1 MKNRLCHALA
11 INTPIIHCPMHTM
24 TNGKMVAA
32 ISEAGG
38 LGILGINSG
47 YNITDVTSGASSTNS
62 EVVGNPN
69 NYSILDTMTERN
81 LMNEQINT
89 TLENT
94 FRSFAVEVASQ
105 YDSPEKDPTAKS
117 IVELMRKR
125 RLTIALFEG
134 LGSPLSLAWAKIL
147 HENGIKIMQVV
158 SDLAFA
164 NTAINHGLDIAI
176 VKELVVANKIQN
188 VYPDTLVVLASG
200 IETSDI
206 QTLIQQVDG
215 IYLNTPF
222 AICNEAI
229 IDDGIKARFLS
240 SHKDDFIKLTLPFGD
255 FLTFKTPYIEQ
266 ILSRKLSPQELFNQL
281 HQFQGLIDGMIK
293 GNLSYGYCLFDLN
306 SYNINEALSAEEIIN
321 TTFHKID

>member
-105 YDSPEKDPTAKS
+105 YDSPEKDPTAKGLPNPS
-117 IVELMRKR
+117 KRAIVNR
-125 RLTIALFEG
+125 RLRISSTILFAV
-134 LGSPLSLAWAKIL
+134 GS
-147 HENGIKIMQVV
+147 
-158 SDLAFA
+158 F
-164 NTAINHGLDIAI
+164 
-176 VKELVVANKIQN
+176 
-188 VYPDTLVVLASG
+188 SG
-200 IETSDI
+200 
-206 QTLIQQVDG
+206 
-215 IYLNTPF
+215 
-222 AICNEAI
+222 
-229 IDDGIKARFLS
+229 
-240 SHKDDFIKLTLPFGD
+240 
-255 FLTFKTPYIEQ
+255 
-266 ILSRKLSPQELFNQL
+266 
-281 HQFQGLIDGMIK
+281 
-293 GNLSYGYCLFDLN
+293 LSY
-306 SYNINEALSAEEIIN
+306 
-321 TTFHKID
+321 